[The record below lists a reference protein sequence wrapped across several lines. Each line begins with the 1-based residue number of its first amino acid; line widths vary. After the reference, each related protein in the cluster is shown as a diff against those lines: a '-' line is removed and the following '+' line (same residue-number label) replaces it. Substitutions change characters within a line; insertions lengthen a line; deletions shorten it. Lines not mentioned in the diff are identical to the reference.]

1 MVKVGL
7 ELERSFEG
15 KASKLVESCDNSAA
29 KLVALMTRHF
39 PGIVILLHVT
49 FDHISNNEM

>member
-39 PGIVILLHVT
+39 PGIVVYYSFPFTYYI
-49 FDHISNNEM
+49 